1 MIVNLTLSYSAD
13 MESFKY
19 KKNNFWITVRREKNN
34 FYIVAPLTLKLIVL
48 NETQAF
54 ILKKIIADGDL
65 KEEIVEKFFYGNS
78 QISDSINAFLMLCKE
93 QNIY

>member
-1 MIVNLTLSYSAD
+1 

-48 NETQAF
+48 NEIQAF
-54 ILKKIIADGDL
+54 ILKKIIVDGDS
-65 KEEIVEKFFYGNS
+65 KEEIVEKYFYGNS
-78 QISDSINAFLMLCKE
+78 QISDSINDFFILCKE
-93 QNIY
+93 LNIIDILE